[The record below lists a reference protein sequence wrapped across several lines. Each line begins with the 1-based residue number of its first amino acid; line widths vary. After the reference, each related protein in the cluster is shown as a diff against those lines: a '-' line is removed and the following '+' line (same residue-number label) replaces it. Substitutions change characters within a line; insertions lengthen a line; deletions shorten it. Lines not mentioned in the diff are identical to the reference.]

1 MANFFIRRPIFAW
14 VLAIILMMAGALAI
28 LQLPVA
34 QYPTI
39 APPAVSVS
47 ANYPGA
53 DAQTVQDTVTQVIE
67 QNMNGIDN
75 LMYMSSTSDSAGSVT
90 ITLTFQSG
98 TDPDIAQVQV
108 QNKLQ
113 LATPLLP
120 QEVQQQGISVEKSS
134 SSYLMVAGFV
144 SDNPDTTQDDISDY
158 VASNV
163 KDTLSRLN
171 GVGDVQLFGAQYAM
185 RIWLD
190 ADLLNKYKLTPVDV
204 INQLKVQ
211 NDQIAAG
218 QLGGTPALP
227 RQQLNAS
234 IIAQTRLKNPEEFG
248 KVTLRVN
255 SDGSVVRLKDVARVE
270 LGGENYNVIA
280 RINGKPA
287 AGLGIK
293 LATGAN
299 ALDTAKAIK
308 AKLAELQPFFP
319 QGMKVLYPYDTTPF
333 VQLSIHEV
341 VKTLFE
347 AIMLV
352 FLVMYLFLQNMRATL
367 IPTIA
372 VPVVLLGTFAILA
385 AFGYSINT
393 LTMFGMVLAIGLL
406 VDDAIV
412 VVENVERVMMEDKL
426 PPKEATEKSMS
437 QIQGALVGI
446 AMVLSAVFIPM
457 AFFGG
462 STGAIYRQFSITIVS
477 AMALSVLVALILTPA
492 LCATLLKP
500 TSAEHHE
507 NKGGFF
513 GWFNTTFDHSV
524 NHYTNSVGKIL
535 GSTGRY
541 LLIYALIVAGMV
553 VLFLRLPS
561 SFLPEEDQG
570 VFLTMIQLP
579 AGATLD
585 AVQKKGFVQCGISDG
600 LPGFSYADADGKF
613 SGIDVDIC
621 RGVAAAV
628 FGDDTKVKYTPLT
641 AKERFTALQSGEVD
655 LLSRNTTWTSS
666 RDAGMGMAFTGVTY
680 YDGIGFLTH
689 DKAGLKSAK
698 ELDGATVCIQAGT
711 DTELNVADYFKAN
724 NMKYTP
730 VTFDRSDESAKA
742 LESGRCDTLA
752 SDQSQLYA
760 LRIKLSNPAEWIVL
774 PEVISKEP
782 LGPVVRRGDDEWFS
796 IVRWT
801 LFAML
806 NAEEMG
812 INSQNV
818 DEKAAN
824 PATPDMAHLLGKE
837 GDYGKD
843 LKLDNKWAYNIIK
856 QVGNYSE
863 IFERNVG
870 SESPLK
876 IKRGQNNLWNNGGI
890 QYAPPVR

>member
-1 MANFFIRRPIFAW
+1 
-14 VLAIILMMAGALAI
+14 
-28 LQLPVA
+28 
-34 QYPTI
+34 
-39 APPAVSVS
+39 
-47 ANYPGA
+47 
-53 DAQTVQDTVTQVIE
+53 
-67 QNMNGIDN
+67 
-75 LMYMSSTSDSAGSVT
+75 
-90 ITLTFQSG
+90 
-98 TDPDIAQVQV
+98 
-108 QNKLQ
+108 
-113 LATPLLP
+113 
-120 QEVQQQGISVEKSS
+120 
-134 SSYLMVAGFV
+134 
-144 SDNPDTTQDDISDY
+144 
-158 VASNV
+158 
-163 KDTLSRLN
+163 
-171 GVGDVQLFGAQYAM
+171 
-185 RIWLD
+185 
-190 ADLLNKYKLTPVDV
+190 
-204 INQLKVQ
+204 
-211 NDQIAAG
+211 
-218 QLGGTPALP
+218 
-227 RQQLNAS
+227 
-234 IIAQTRLKNPEEFG
+234 
-248 KVTLRVN
+248 
-255 SDGSVVRLKDVARVE
+255 
-270 LGGENYNVIA
+270 
-280 RINGKPA
+280 
-287 AGLGIK
+287 
-293 LATGAN
+293 
-299 ALDTAKAIK
+299 
-308 AKLAELQPFFP
+308 
-319 QGMKVLYPYDTTPF
+319 
-333 VQLSIHEV
+333 
-341 VKTLFE
+341 
-347 AIMLV
+347 
-352 FLVMYLFLQNMRATL
+352 
-367 IPTIA
+367 
-372 VPVVLLGTFAILA
+372 
-385 AFGYSINT
+385 
-393 LTMFGMVLAIGLL
+393 
-406 VDDAIV
+406 
-412 VVENVERVMMEDKL
+412 
-426 PPKEATEKSMS
+426 
-437 QIQGALVGI
+437 
-446 AMVLSAVFIPM
+446 
-457 AFFGG
+457 
-462 STGAIYRQFSITIVS
+462 
-477 AMALSVLVALILTPA
+477 
-492 LCATLLKP
+492 
-500 TSAEHHE
+500 
-507 NKGGFF
+507 
-513 GWFNTTFDHSV
+513 
-524 NHYTNSVGKIL
+524 
-535 GSTGRY
+535 
-541 LLIYALIVAGMV
+541 
-553 VLFLRLPS
+553 
-561 SFLPEEDQG
+561 
-570 VFLTMIQLP
+570 
-579 AGATLD
+579 
-585 AVQKKGFVQCGISDG
+585 G